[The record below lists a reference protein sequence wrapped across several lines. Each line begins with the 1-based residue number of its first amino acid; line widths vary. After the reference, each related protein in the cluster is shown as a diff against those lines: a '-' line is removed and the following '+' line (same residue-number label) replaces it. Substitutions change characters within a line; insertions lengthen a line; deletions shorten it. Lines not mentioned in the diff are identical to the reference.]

1 MKRGGGT
8 HPRPG
13 LPTVNLLSQSE
24 FDRMAVRRLRQR
36 FVAGGVALLLL
47 VGAGWFLQHQRVSD
61 AEKLVAVEQAE
72 TNRLTAQTQT
82 LVTIKTYVTGVAA
95 QEATVETTMAREI
108 FFSKVLEGIRTASP
122 TGTSLQSIAVTL
134 APDAVA
140 SASIAPGTP
149 AASAASAVCP
159 GPDPF
164 KTQTI
169 IGCVTL
175 SGTAASRAEVGELVT
190 NLGSMGLFVEP
201 FISTTT
207 AGDAAPVSFSGSVG
221 LSEKVYSHRY
231 APATPAADPAA
242 DPATTGGES

>member
-1 MKRGGGT
+1 MKRGGGN

-72 TNRLTAQTQT
+72 TNRLSAQTQT

-95 QEATVETTMAREI
+95 QEQTVQTTMAREI
-108 FFSKVLEGIRTASP
+108 YFSNVLKGIRTASP

-134 APDAVA
+134 APDAA
-140 SASIAPGTP
+140 AGAAAAGTP
-149 AASAASAVCP
+149 ATTAGSSICP

-190 NLGSMGLFVEP
+190 NLGSKGLFVEP

-221 LSEKVYSHRY
+221 LSEKVFSNRY
-231 APATPAADPAA
+231 APAAPAAE
-242 DPATTGGES
+242 GGES

>member
-1 MKRGGGT
+1 MKRGGGN

-24 FDRMAVRRLRQR
+24 FDRMAVRRLRRR

-72 TNRLTAQTQT
+72 TNRLSAQTQT

-95 QEATVETTMAREI
+95 QEQTVETTMAREI

-140 SASIAPGTP
+140 GAAGAAPVPTGGASI
-149 AASAASAVCP
+149 CP

-231 APATPAADPAA
+231 APAAPAA

>member
-1 MKRGGGT
+1 MKRGGGN

-72 TNRLTAQTQT
+72 TNRLSAQTQT

-95 QEATVETTMAREI
+95 QEQTVQTTMAREI
-108 FFSKVLEGIRTASP
+108 YFSKVLEGIRTASP

-134 APDAVA
+134 APDAA
-140 SASIAPGTP
+140 AGAAAPATTAGASI
-149 AASAASAVCP
+149 CP

-221 LSEKVYSHRY
+221 LSEKVFSNRY
-231 APATPAADPAA
+231 APAAPAAE
-242 DPATTGGES
+242 GGES

>member
-1 MKRGGGT
+1 MKRGGGN

-36 FVAGGVALLLL
+36 FVAGGVALLQL

-72 TNRLTAQTQT
+72 TNRLSAQTQT

-95 QEATVETTMAREI
+95 QEQTVQTTMAREI
-108 FFSKVLEGIRTASP
+108 YFSNVLKGIRTASP

-134 APDAVA
+134 APDAA
-140 SASIAPGTP
+140 AGAAAAGTP
-149 AASAASAVCP
+149 ATTAGSSICP

-221 LSEKVYSHRY
+221 LSEKVFSNRY
-231 APATPAADPAA
+231 APAAPAAE
-242 DPATTGGES
+242 GGES

>member
-1 MKRGGGT
+1 MKRGGGN

-72 TNRLTAQTQT
+72 TNRLSAQTQT

-95 QEATVETTMAREI
+95 QEQTVQTTMAREI
-108 FFSKVLEGIRTASP
+108 YFSNVLKGIRTASP

-134 APDAVA
+134 APDAA
-140 SASIAPGTP
+140 AGAAAAGTP
-149 AASAASAVCP
+149 ATTAGSSICP

-221 LSEKVYSHRY
+221 LSEKVFSNRY
-231 APATPAADPAA
+231 APAAPPAE
-242 DPATTGGES
+242 GGES